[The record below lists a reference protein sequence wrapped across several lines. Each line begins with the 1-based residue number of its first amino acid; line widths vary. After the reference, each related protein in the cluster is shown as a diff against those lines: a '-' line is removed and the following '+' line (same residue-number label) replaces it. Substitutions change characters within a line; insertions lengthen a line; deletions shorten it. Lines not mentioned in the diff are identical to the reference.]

1 MKELLH
7 ETRAYRRI
15 LTEARAG
22 NAPHAVLVLFPDAAH
37 LRELLRECAK
47 AFFCAEEGRRIANLI
62 EKESFADCLMYPS
75 AAGGKLTVDD
85 AVNIL
90 EESILRPVEGKK
102 KLFVLD
108 AFHTASALVQ
118 NKLLKVLEEPPEGVS
133 FLLGA
138 SQEHAVLPTV
148 LSRAEK
154 FQEPPFPEGSIFNA
168 LKRMYPAEKGLERAA
183 AASGGML
190 SQAEK
195 LLAGGGESF
204 RLAEEFVRGDAPEAF
219 ARRADKLDKTAF
231 FAALELLLRDMLLI
245 KSNEA
250 RYASRADEATR
261 TLAAKYHTGT
271 LLTALEGVR
280 EAEKRVN
287 FNAGIGQALY
297 ALVLEIKEEERRWQ
311 KLSS

>member
-15 LTEARAG
+15 FTEAGAG
-22 NAPHAVLVLFPDAAH
+22 NAPHAVLVLFPDGAH
-37 LRELLRECAK
+37 LRELLKECAK
-47 AFFCAEEGRRIANLI
+47 AFFCAEEGSRTAALI
-62 EKESFADCLMYPS
+62 EKESFADCLFFP
-75 AAGGKLTVDD
+75 AAGAKLTVDD
-85 AVNIL
+85 AANIL
-90 EESILRPVEGKK
+90 EESILRPVEGEK

-138 SQEHAVLPTV
+138 SEEHAVLPTV

-154 FQEPPFPEGSIFNA
+154 YREPPFPEESILKA
-168 LKRMYPAEKGLERAA
+168 LKRMYPAERGLERAA
-183 AASGGML
+183 AASGGLL
-190 SQAEK
+190 SQAQK
-195 LLAGGGESF
+195 LLMGGGESF
-204 RLAEEFVRGDAPEAF
+204 RLAEEFVKGDAPEAF
-219 ARRADKLDKTAF
+219 SRRADKIDKTAF
-231 FAALELLLRDMLLI
+231 FAALELLLRDLLLI

-250 RYASRADEATR
+250 RYASRADETTR
-261 TLAAKYHTGT
+261 SLAAKYHKGT
-271 LLTALEGVR
+271 LLRALEGVR

-287 FNAGIGQALY
+287 FNAGLGQALY
-297 ALVLEIKEEERRWQ
+297 VLALEIKEEERRWQ